1 MPSAESRKPFKAV
14 GVTMLRMGV
23 DARVTGG
30 TDTGMKAVIKD
41 RIAGSVAVIEG
52 LRGHAQ
58 RIAEIA
64 TAVATS
70 LESGGTLY
78 TAGNGGSAAHAL
90 HLAEELTGRYRADRA
105 PLAAV
110 CLAADAA
117 ALTCIA
123 NDFGF
128 EEVFARQC
136 TALLKKRDALLVL
149 STSGDSPNVVR
160 ALEVARDRRVATIG
174 LLGRS
179 GGCAAALC
187 DHCLVVDSTEAAHI
201 QEAHQVVV
209 HLICEIV
216 ERGVVPNE

>member
-1 MPSAESRKPFKAV
+1 
-14 GVTMLRMGV
+14 MLRMAV
-23 DARVTGG
+23 EARPTGQ
-30 TDTGMKAVIKD
+30 TATGLQAVIID
-41 RIAGSVAVIEG
+41 RIAGSVAAIEG
-52 LRGHAQ
+52 LRGHAE

-70 LESGGTLY
+70 LDSGGTLY
-78 TAGNGGSAAHAL
+78 TAGNGGSAAQAL
-90 HLAEELTGRYRADRA
+90 HLAEELTGRYRAERA

-128 EEVFARQC
+128 EEIFARQC

-160 ALEVARDRRVATIG
+160 ALEVARDRRAVTIG
-174 LLGRS
+174 LLGHS

-187 DHCLVVDSTEAAHI
+187 DHCLIVDSTDAAHI
-201 QEAHQVVV
+201 QEVHQVVV
-209 HLICEIV
+209 HLICEIL
-216 ERGVVPNE
+216 ERREVAKE

>member
-1 MPSAESRKPFKAV
+1 
-14 GVTMLRMGV
+14 MLRMGV
-23 DARVTGG
+23 DARVTSD
-30 TDTGMKAVIKD
+30 TETGMKAVITD
-41 RIAGSVAVIEG
+41 RIAGSVAAIEG

-78 TAGNGGSAAHAL
+78 TAGNGGSAAQAL
-90 HLAEELTGRYRADRA
+90 HLAEELTGRYRADRP

-136 TALLKKRDALLVL
+136 TALLKKRDVLLVL

-160 ALEVARDRRVATIG
+160 ALEVARVRRAVTIG

-179 GGCAAALC
+179 GGRSAALC
-187 DHCLVVDSTEAAHI
+187 DHCLIVDSTDAAHI

-216 ERGVVPNE
+216 ERRVADEKSRLKADS